1 MHVYVHGMCMTH
13 SSSSHMHTCTCMY
26 APRLQA
32 ADLSAHE
39 LGDLLSEIRQADL
52 KLQEMRLAQGA
63 DCREGDTLELVERYG
78 KYLQQFGYDLEL
90 ALISLERFTA
100 EVGVPPPPAAAATP
114 AATATAA
121 TTAATAPAA
130 EGSVARPKGILRGVP
145 KGISRTRSITRSG
158 MRSGMRSER
167 SERSVPLEALPQGSR
182 FRRST
187 YTRHAQSILCI
198 ACAWYVH
205 RMRTA
210 CA

>member
-1 MHVYVHGMCMTH
+1 M
-13 SSSSHMHTCTCMY
+13 HMHMHMY
-26 APRLQA
+26 TPWLQA

-100 EVGVPPPPAAAATP
+100 EAGAPPSPAAAVAPAAMRTATTTST
-114 AATATAA
+114 AATATD
-121 TTAATAPAA
+121 
-130 EGSVARPKGILRGVP
+130 GSVARPKRSCTRSI
-145 KGISRTRSITRSG
+145 TRSITRSG
-158 MRSGMRSER
+158 TRSERSVPR

-182 FRRST
+182 FRRAAH
-187 YTRHAQSILCI
+187 TRPIHSMCMCVV
-198 ACAWYVH
+198 CA
-205 RMRTA
+205 
-210 CA
+210 